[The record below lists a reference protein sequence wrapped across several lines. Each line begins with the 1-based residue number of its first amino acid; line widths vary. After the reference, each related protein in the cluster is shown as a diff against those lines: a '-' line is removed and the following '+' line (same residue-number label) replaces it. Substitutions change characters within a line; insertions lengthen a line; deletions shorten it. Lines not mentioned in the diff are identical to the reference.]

1 MNTTEAKLIIL
12 INSLDEK
19 ERNVYFLS
27 SKLNKS
33 FSATY
38 NYLRLLEAGDYIN
51 KFKSISGKK
60 FYQVKSEL
68 AVNEAKEVLSKEGT

>member
-12 INSLDEK
+12 INSVDEK
-19 ERNVYFLS
+19 DRNVYFLS
-27 SKLNKS
+27 NKLEKS

-38 NYLRLLEAGDYIN
+38 NYLRLLEAGDYIA

-68 AVNEAKEVLSKEGT
+68 AVNEAKNILLGEEE